1 MDIFQV
7 PDPRPLINCK
17 TNIFILLQRSIIL
30 ADLEVSSEEDCF
42 YSTTDPEGGKSF
54 SIPRKHPPL
63 APVKSR
69 ALIVCV
75 CVCVAALMTSFHSKI
90 TEHPFHLMIFL
101 WSSAYFLSC
110 FIIHQLLGH

>member
-75 CVCVAALMTSFHSKI
+75 CVCGS
-90 TEHPFHLMIFL
+90 PND
-101 WSSAYFLSC
+101 
-110 FIIHQLLGH
+110 